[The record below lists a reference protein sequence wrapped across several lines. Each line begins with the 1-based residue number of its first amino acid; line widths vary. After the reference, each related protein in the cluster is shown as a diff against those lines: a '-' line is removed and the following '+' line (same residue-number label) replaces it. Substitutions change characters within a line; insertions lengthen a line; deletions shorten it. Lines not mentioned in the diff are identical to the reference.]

1 MICTCHTTDFS
12 QLRRLHPNRYVRVFQ
27 VLEGSKSVKR
37 KTKSRLGLDPV
48 WNEVLPVFN
57 MPGVLLPDVNMRVEV
72 AYRDPADTEI
82 VVAEGRVHISDL
94 SPNIRRTGWFPLK
107 QAMFRRAASAWTL
120 GGKKYAQ
127 TPTVAEELAAWL
139 GDMLN
144 RDEVRCTNIHTLT
157 RPKAHCTHA
166 SPWSLPSPICCRFRT
181 TRHGRTAR
189 PM

>member
-1 MICTCHTTDFS
+1 M
-12 QLRRLHPNRYVRVFQ
+12 FQ

-48 WNEVLPVFN
+48 WNEVLPVFS

-144 RDEVRCTNIHTLT
+144 RDKVRCIQTYSHSPKSSLHTHQPMEPSL
-157 RPKAHCTHA
+157 AHLLSFQNNKTWQDSAPHVRLLSF
-166 SPWSLPSPICCRFRT
+166 SPL
-181 TRHGRTAR
+181 H
-189 PM
+189 